1 MGAIAG
7 IRSATQESV
16 GAIKE
21 ISAIVERLSEIS
33 STIAAAVEEQGAAP
47 WRSTNSATWKAVS
60 SSLRDASSNCNPQ
73 NERKTIGIRVD
84 ATEAGAKSQ
93 DFDIP
98 IADWF
103 FHPNDEI
110 DLAAVSVSID
120 VLKSKGLETA
130 FSSNDEMALT
140 KSQMADVC
148 VSAGS
153 PLIRVT
159 YHQVQLRQCQ
169 CALETEAQ
177 PILEHELHRSS
188 LFRWTHCLRLRQ
200 ASRPGVD
207 Q

>member
-1 MGAIAG
+1 M
-7 IRSATQESV
+7 

-148 VSAGS
+148 VKFSYGNASALLKLKLS
-153 PLIRVT
+153 PYLNTNSTAAASSGGRIAFASVKPRDQVLI
-159 YHQVQLRQCQ
+159 
-169 CALETEAQ
+169 
-177 PILEHELHRSS
+177 SS
-188 LFRWTHCLRLRQ
+188 FIVRCW
-200 ASRPGVD
+200 APSR
-207 Q
+207 